1 MPGDVHKP
9 LDPRRDASERGTPA
23 KGRDPAAPPAMEL
36 PPDNP
41 AWVPGAVSDRI
52 HRLYGG
58 RLAEQPKDELWFPH
72 LLIRA
77 APGDTGARPVWEP
90 VPCWLSPDLH
100 LIPSGAPLD
109 LAQAVQQPVAGKSYT
124 VLVHVWNLG
133 RFPAFG
139 VTVRAWWVEPGFF
152 AGTPDPLYQPHYI
165 GGTFTELGDRNS
177 GEAHRLVRIPQPWTV
192 VPNNEAHECLMAVVE
207 SFADPWTG
215 VLAPNADRHVGQR
228 NLTIFVGAA
237 DAEGLLGQ
245 LDKKLK
251 AGDRLTLDAGPVA
264 PAWLGGAMERGVA
277 RSADS
282 APGRGPLNLGP
293 PMARL
298 AKLRKGDATWPAGD
312 DRQPRGLA
320 GAVRTALGARGT
332 TAAHLLAGKA
342 LAQVGLGTGPG
353 GSGAAALHLGA
364 QGGGYSIVLIP

>member
-1 MPGDVHKP
+1 
-9 LDPRRDASERGTPA
+9 
-23 KGRDPAAPPAMEL
+23 MEL